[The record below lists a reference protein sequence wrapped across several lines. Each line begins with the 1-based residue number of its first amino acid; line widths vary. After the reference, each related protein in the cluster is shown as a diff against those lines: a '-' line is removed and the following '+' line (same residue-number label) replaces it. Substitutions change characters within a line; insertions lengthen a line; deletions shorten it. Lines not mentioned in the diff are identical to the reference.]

1 MKLCSILLAAFATAS
16 WVPRAHA
23 TTLLLVATD
32 PAAFDTGGRDA
43 GQIGMEQGKRPHLAI
58 AVSSARTES
67 VVPEVA
73 TWALMAIG
81 FGLAGSG
88 IRARP
93 VRTPS
98 QL

>member
-1 MKLCSILLAAFATAS
+1 MKLRSILLAVIATVSAA
-16 WVPRAHA
+16 PRAHA
-23 TTLLLVATD
+23 TALIMVSTD
-32 PAAFDTGGRDA
+32 PAAFAPSGFEVRE
-43 GQIGMEQGKRPHLAI
+43 IGVDKAKRPRLAI
-58 AVSSARTES
+58 TVSTARTES
-67 VVPEVA
+67 IVPEVA

-81 FGLAGSG
+81 FGLAGSA